1 MAVVNRIS
9 EQEYLELALNDEDGF
24 WELWDGVLV
33 EKPQMSMRHNRVA
46 AYLGAALINQVDP
59 GVYVVSINGDRT
71 RISSRSYSVPDVMVI
86 PAAYQLPPYQD
97 DPWAI
102 GAYREPLPLVVEVW
116 SPTTGRYD
124 LAVKLQVQG
133 YRERGDLEIWYLH
146 PRERTLRV
154 WRKQSDGGY
163 TEETY
168 QGGVVSVA
176 SLPGVAVDLDALL
189 DG

>member
-9 EQEYLELALNDEDGF
+9 EQEFLELALNEEDGF

-33 EKPQMSMRHNRVA
+33 EKPQMNMRHNAIAFRLGHFLQSQFDWSVYRVS
-46 AYLGAALINQVDP
+46 V
-59 GVYVVSINGDRT
+59 NGDRT
-71 RISSRSYSVPDVMVI
+71 RISSRSYYIPDVMVI
-86 PAAYQLPPYQD
+86 PTAYQLPPYQD

-124 LAVKLQVQG
+124 LAVKLQG
-133 YRERGDLEIWYLH
+133 YRERGDLEIWYIH
-146 PRERTLRV
+146 PRDRTLTV
-154 WRKQSDGGY
+154 WRKQPDGAY
-163 TEETY
+163 TEELVR
-168 QGGVVSVA
+168 GGVIPVS
-176 SLPGVAVDLDALL
+176 SLPSVTIDLDALL